1 MDKRVSLGECR
12 KAMIKTATLSIS
24 TAIYLWNVYLDY
36 RQYKKL
42 AESKVPAV
50 LKGVVKQGV
59 FDKSRAYSKDK
70 SQVKFISDLY
80 FFLISSLL
88 ITENGY
94 AFFWNISKQVL
105 EKFKFSGSEI
115 EISCIFVLVY
125 SIFSLVAK
133 LPFSLYSTFV
143 VEEKHGF
150 NKQTL
155 GLFFSDMIKGIL
167 LGIVIGGPL
176 LSAVVLIVRKTG
188 RDFYFYLWIFM
199 LLFQFILIMIY
210 PTLIQ
215 PLFNTFTPLED
226 GELKKGINDLAKKID
241 FPLTKIFVVD
251 GSKRSGHSNAYFF
264 GFFKNK
270 RIVLFDTLLE
280 SSTNEETFAVL
291 AHELG
296 HWKLNHIFKNLIFSN
311 LHSFIMY
318 YLVGFALWYNPL
330 FETFGFK
337 DQPVVIGFLLFSY
350 LYAPVEELLSFLF
363 AILSRTFEYQAD
375 AFAKSLGYEAQLKS
389 GLIKLNIE
397 NLGNMNPDPWFSA
410 WHHSHPT
417 LVERLNALGSDK
429 KLD

>member
-1 MDKRVSLGECR
+1 
-12 KAMIKTATLSIS
+12 MIKTTTTSIS
-24 TAIYLWNVYLDY
+24 LAIYLWNVYLDY

-42 AESKVPAV
+42 RESKVPTV
-50 LKGVVKQGV
+50 LKGIVKQGV
-59 FDKSRAYSKDK
+59 FDKSREYSKDK
-70 SQVKFISDLY
+70 SRVKFVQDLY
-80 FFLISSLL
+80 FFTLATLL
-88 ITENGY
+88 IVENGY
-94 AFFWNISKQVL
+94 AFFWNISKTLL
-105 EKFKFSGSEI
+105 ESMNLTGSEVQV
-115 EISCIFVLVY
+115 SCVFVLVY
-125 SIFSLVAK
+125 MLFDIVCK

-143 VEEKHGF
+143 IEEKHGF

-155 GLFFSDMIKGIL
+155 GLFFSDLVKSIL
-167 LGIVIGGPL
+167 LGVVIGGPII
-176 LSAVVLIVRKTG
+176 SAVVLIVRKTG
-188 RDFYFYLWIFM
+188 RDFYFYLWVFM
-199 LLFQFILIMIY
+199 FLFQIVLLMIY

-215 PLFNTFTPLED
+215 PLFNKFTPLED
-226 GELKKGINDLAKKID
+226 GELKKGINELAKRID

-280 SSTNEETFAVL
+280 TSSHEETCAVL

-296 HWKLNHIFKNLIFSN
+296 HWKLNHILKNLIFSN
-311 LHSFIMY
+311 IHSFIMY
-318 YLVGFALWYNPL
+318 YLVGFALWYDPL
-330 FETFGFK
+330 FQAFGFK

-375 AFAKSLGYEAQLKS
+375 AFAKALGYEAQLKS

-417 LVERLNALGSDK
+417 LVERLNALGFSK
-429 KLD
+429 KTD

>member
-1 MDKRVSLGECR
+1 MP
-12 KAMIKTATLSIS
+12 
-24 TAIYLWNVYLDY
+24 
-36 RQYKKL
+36 Q
-42 AESKVPAV
+42 V
-50 LKGVVKQGV
+50 LKGAVKQTV

-70 SQVKFISDLY
+70 ARVKFIQDFY
-80 FFLISSLL
+80 FFLLSAFL
-88 ITENGY
+88 IQENGY
-94 AFFWNISKQVL
+94 AFFWNIAKSLL
-105 EKFKFSGSEI
+105 ESMKFTGTEI
-115 EISCIFVLVY
+115 EISCVFILIY
-125 SIFSLVAK
+125 SVFSLVSK

-155 GLFFSDMIKGIL
+155 GLFFSDIIKSIF
-167 LGIVIGGPL
+167 LGIIIGGPVI
-176 LSAVVLIVRKTG
+176 SAVILIVRKTG

-199 LLFQFILIMIY
+199 LLFQIVLIMIY
-210 PTLIQ
+210 PTFIQ

-226 GELKKGINDLAKKID
+226 GDLKKGINELAKKID

-280 SSTNEETFAVL
+280 TSTLEETFAVL

-296 HWKLNHIFKNLIFSN
+296 HWKLNHILKNLVFSN
-311 LHSFIMY
+311 IHSFIMY
-318 YLVGFALWYNPL
+318 YLVGFALWYEPL
-330 FETFGFK
+330 FQVFGFQDK
-337 DQPVVIGFLLFSY
+337 PVVIGFLLFSY

-375 AFAKSLGYEAQLKS
+375 AFAKSLGYEQQLKS
-389 GLIKLNIE
+389 GLVKLNIE
-397 NLGNMNPDPWFSA
+397 NLGNMNPDPWYSA

-417 LVERLNALGSDK
+417 LVERLNALSSEK
-429 KLD
+429 KSN

>member
-1 MDKRVSLGECR
+1 
-12 KAMIKTATLSIS
+12 MIKNITTGITLFLIS
-24 TAIYLWNVYLDY
+24 GISLVIYLWNVYLDY
-36 RQYKKL
+36 RQYVKL
-42 AESKVPAV
+42 RESKVPVV

-59 FDKSRAYSKDK
+59 FDKSRDYSKDK
-70 SQVKFISDLY
+70 SRVKFVQDLY
-80 FFLISSLL
+80 FFILSTILIL
-88 ITENGY
+88 ENGY
-94 AFFWNISKQVL
+94 AFFWNMSKNLL
-105 EKFKFSGSEI
+105 ESLKFKGTEV
-115 EISCIFVLVY
+115 EISCVFLLIYTLF
-125 SIFSLVAK
+125 SIITK

-155 GLFFSDMIKGIL
+155 GLFFSDMIKSIL
-167 LGIVIGGPL
+167 LGMLMGAPLVSGVIM
-176 LSAVVLIVRKTG
+176 IVRKTG
-188 RDFYFYLWIFM
+188 RDFYFYLWVFM
-199 LLFQFILIMIY
+199 LLFQIVLIMIY

-226 GELKKGINDLAKKID
+226 GELKKGINELAEKIN

-280 SSTNEETFAVL
+280 TSTNEETFAVL

-296 HWKLNHIFKNLIFSN
+296 HWKLNHILKNLIFSN
-311 LHSFIMY
+311 IHSFIMY
-318 YLVGFALWYNPL
+318 YLVGFALWYDPL
-330 FETFGFK
+330 FQTFGFQDK
-337 DQPVVIGFLLFSY
+337 PVVIGFLLFSY

-375 AFAKSLGYEAQLKS
+375 AFAKSLGYEQQLKS

-417 LVERLNALGSDK
+417 LVERLNALGVSEK
-429 KLD
+429 KTD